1 MTQMPPPQDI
11 SAAPET
17 SPPQP
22 RKPTGTSPSTGRLV
36 GVDLARAL
44 AVFGMYVVHFGPS
57 ATSTSGVGAW
67 VRHLT
72 EGRSSA
78 LFATLAGFSLM
89 LIAGRL
95 EPKTGVAGR
104 QAKARIA
111 IRALILLVLG
121 TVMIAFYG
129 DVVILASYGLFFLLA
144 MPLLRLSARTLALIA
159 AGVAV
164 VGPLLAFG
172 LKSLITE
179 PARAALKAYD
189 PLAHLG
195 GAGLLDL
202 LLTGFYPAIPWMAF
216 IIAGMALGRLDVTSG
231 DVRKRLAVFGPALA
245 LFAYG
250 TSWLLSQLV
259 DGIREAA
266 ESQSTRSPG
275 GSGIGKGPKDLG
287 PVGDLGSAG
296 HMMPP
301 DTAGSAWSLLTS
313 GPHSGMPFDVIGCIG
328 VAITVIV
335 LAMTA
340 IDRLPLLRRL
350 AAPIIAVGTMS
361 LTAYVGHFLL
371 SSQMS
376 GPSGDSVT
384 GATAGSESQTSWTPV
399 LVFILGA
406 TVFAFVWSRFFTRG
420 PLEYLFNLATRPAK
434 YIR

>member
-1 MTQMPPPQDI
+1 M
-11 SAAPET
+11 
-17 SPPQP
+17 
-22 RKPTGTSPSTGRLV
+22 GRLV

-44 AVFGMYVVHFGPS
+44 AVFGMYVVHLGPMTTN
-57 ATSTSGVGAW
+57 ATGVGAW
-67 VRHLT
+67 VRHVT

-104 QAKARIA
+104 QARARIA

-121 TVMIAFYG
+121 TVMITFYG

-144 MPLLRLSARTLALIA
+144 LPLVRLSARTLAIIA
-159 AGVAV
+159 AGIAV

-179 PARAALKAYD
+179 PVRATIKAYD
-189 PLAHLG
+189 PLAQLG

-216 IIAGMALGRLDVTSG
+216 IIAGMALGRLDVSSG
-231 DVRKRLAVFGPALA
+231 AVRKRLAVFGPALA
-245 LFAYG
+245 VFAYG
-250 TSWLLSQLV
+250 TSWLLAQLI
-259 DGIREAA
+259 DGVREAA
-266 ESQSTRSPG
+266 EMQGARGPG
-275 GSGIGKGPKDLG
+275 GSGMGKGPKDPG
-287 PVGDLGSAG
+287 AMGDPGAAG
-296 HMMPP
+296 DMMPP
-301 DTAGSAWSLLTS
+301 NTIGSAWSLLTS
-313 GPHSGMPFDVIGCIG
+313 GPHSGMPFDIIGCVG

-335 LAMTA
+335 GAMVA

-371 SSQMS
+371 SPQMS
-376 GPSGDSVT
+376 G
-384 GATAGSESQTSWTPV
+384 AAGPAGGPESQTSWLPV
-399 LVFILGA
+399 LMFIFGA
-406 TVFAFVWSRFFTRG
+406 MVFAFVWSRFFRKG
-420 PLEYLFNLATRPAK
+420 PLEYLLNLATKPAK

>member
-1 MTQMPPPQDI
+1 
-11 SAAPET
+11 
-17 SPPQP
+17 
-22 RKPTGTSPSTGRLV
+22 
-36 GVDLARAL
+36 VDLARAL
-44 AVFGMYVVHFGPS
+44 AVFGMYVVHLGPS
-57 ATSTSGVGAW
+57 ATNTSGVGAW

-111 IRALILLVLG
+111 IRAAVLLVLG
-121 TVMIAFYG
+121 TVMITFYG

-144 MPLLRLSARTLALIA
+144 MPLLRLSARTLAIIA

-172 LKSLITE
+172 LKSLLTE
-179 PARAALKAYD
+179 SATAAVKAHD
-189 PLAHLG
+189 PLAQLG

-202 LLTGFYPAIPWMAF
+202 VLTGFYPAIPWMAF

-231 DVRKRLAVFGPALA
+231 AVRKRLAVFGPALA
-245 LFAYG
+245 VFAYG
-250 TSWLLSQLV
+250 TSWLLAQLIGGV
-259 DGIREAA
+259 REAA
-266 ESQSTRSPG
+266 EMQSAAGPG
-275 GSGIGKGPKDLG
+275 SSGKGPEDFG
-287 PVGDLGSAG
+287 PAGEMAQPDAIGGTAPSGS
-296 HMMPP
+296 
-301 DTAGSAWSLLTS
+301 TGSAWSLLTS

-335 LAMTA
+335 LAMMA
-340 IDRLPLLRRL
+340 IDRLPLLQRL
-350 AAPIIAVGTMS
+350 AAPVIAVGTMS

-376 GPSGDSVT
+376 GASGDSVA
-384 GATAGSESQTSWTPV
+384 GVTAGSESQASWTPV
-399 LVFILGA
+399 LMFVFGA
-406 TVFAFVWSRFFTRG
+406 MAFAWIWSRFFRRG
-420 PLEYLFNLATRPAK
+420 PLEYLLNLATTPAK
-434 YIR
+434 YLR

>member
-1 MTQMPPPQDI
+1 M
-11 SAAPET
+11 
-17 SPPQP
+17 
-22 RKPTGTSPSTGRLV
+22 GRLV

-44 AVFGMYVVHFGPS
+44 AVFGMYVVHLGPS
-57 ATSTSGVGAW
+57 TDNATGVGAW
-67 VRHLT
+67 VRHAT

-111 IRALILLVLG
+111 IRAVVLLVLG
-121 TVMIAFYG
+121 TVMITFYG

-144 MPLLRLSARTLALIA
+144 MPLLRLSARTLAIIA
-159 AGVAV
+159 AGIAVA
-164 VGPLLAFG
+164 GPLLAFG
-172 LKSLITE
+172 LKSVITE

-189 PLAHLG
+189 PLAQLG

-216 IIAGMALGRLDVTSG
+216 IVAGMALGRLDVSSG
-231 DVRKRLAVFGPALA
+231 AVRKRLAVFGPALA
-245 LFAYG
+245 VFAYG
-250 TSWLLSQLV
+250 TSWLLSLLF
-259 DGIREAA
+259 DGVREAA
-266 ESQSTRSPG
+266 EMRSASDPA
-275 GSGIGKGPKDLG
+275 SD
-287 PVGDLGSAG
+287 
-296 HMMPP
+296 MMPP
-301 DTAGSAWSLLTS
+301 DTTGSAWSLLTS

-335 LAMTA
+335 LAMMA
-340 IDRLPLLRRL
+340 IDRLPLLQRL

-376 GPSGDSVT
+376 GSSGDSVT
-384 GATAGSESQTSWTPV
+384 SVTAGSESQASWTPV
-399 LVFILGA
+399 LMFVFGA
-406 TVFAFVWSRFFTRG
+406 MAFAFIWSRFFSKG
-420 PLEYLFNLATRPAK
+420 PLEYLLNLATKPAK
-434 YIR
+434 FIR

>member
-1 MTQMPPPQDI
+1 M
-11 SAAPET
+11 
-17 SPPQP
+17 
-22 RKPTGTSPSTGRLV
+22 GRLV

-44 AVFGMYVVHFGPS
+44 AVFGMYVVHLGPS
-57 ATSTSGVGAW
+57 TTNASGVGAW

-111 IRALILLVLG
+111 IRAVMLLVLG
-121 TVMIAFYG
+121 TVMITFYG

-144 MPLLRLSARTLALIA
+144 MPLLRLSAKTLAIIA

-179 PARAALKAYD
+179 PARAAMKAYD
-189 PLAHLG
+189 PLAQLG

-216 IIAGMALGRLDVTSG
+216 IIAGMALGRLDVSSG
-231 DVRKRLAVFGPALA
+231 AVRKRLAVFGPALA
-245 LFAYG
+245 VFAYG
-250 TSWLLSQLV
+250 TSWLLAQLI
-259 DGIREAA
+259 DGVREAA
-266 ESQSTRSPG
+266 EMQSARGPG
-275 GSGIGKGPKDLG
+275 GSGMGKGPKDPG
-287 PVGDLGSAG
+287 AMGDLGAAG
-296 HMMPP
+296 DMMPP
-301 DTAGSAWSLLTS
+301 NTIGSAWSLLTS
-313 GPHSGMPFDVIGCIG
+313 GPHSGMPFDIIGCVG

-335 LAMTA
+335 LAMMA
-340 IDRLPLLRRL
+340 IDRLPLLQRL

-376 GPSGDSVT
+376 GASGAS
-384 GATAGSESQTSWTPV
+384 AGSESQTSWTPV
-399 LVFILGA
+399 LMFIFGA
-406 TVFAFVWSRFFTRG
+406 MVFAFIWSRFFSKG
-420 PLEYLFNLATRPAK
+420 PLEYLLNLATKPAK

>member
-1 MTQMPPPQDI
+1 M
-11 SAAPET
+11 
-17 SPPQP
+17 
-22 RKPTGTSPSTGRLV
+22 GRLV

-44 AVFGMYVVHFGPS
+44 AVFGMYVVHLGPS
-57 ATSTSGVGAW
+57 ATNASGIGAW

-111 IRALILLVLG
+111 IRAAVLLVLG
-121 TVMIAFYG
+121 TVMITFYG

-144 MPLLRLSARTLALIA
+144 LPLVRLSAKTLAIIA

-164 VGPLLAFG
+164 FGPVLAFG

-179 PARAALKAYD
+179 PARAAAKAYD
-189 PLAHLG
+189 PLAQLG

-202 LLTGFYPAIPWMAF
+202 TLTGFYPAIPWMAF
-216 IIAGMALGRLDVTSG
+216 IIAGMALGRLDVTSRT
-231 DVRKRLAVFGPALA
+231 VRKRLAVFGPALA
-245 LFAYG
+245 VFAYG
-250 TSWLLSQLV
+250 TSWLLAQLI
-259 DGIREAA
+259 DGVREAA
-266 ESQSTRSPG
+266 DMQSARGP
-275 GSGIGKGPKDLG
+275 GSGMGKGPKDLG
-287 PVGDLGSAG
+287 AMGDVGA
-296 HMMPP
+296 MPP
-301 DTAGSAWSLLTS
+301 NTTGSGWSLLTS

-335 LAMTA
+335 LAVMA
-340 IDRLPLLRRL
+340 VDRLPLLQRL
-350 AAPIIAVGTMS
+350 AAPVIAVGTMS

-376 GPSGDSVT
+376 GASGSSGDSMT
-384 GATAGSESQTSWTPV
+384 GVTAGAEAQASWTPV
-399 LVFILGA
+399 LMFIFGA
-406 TVFAFVWSRFFTRG
+406 MAFAFIWSRFFRKG
-420 PLEYLFNLATRPAK
+420 PLEYLLNLATKPAK

>member
-1 MTQMPPPQDI
+1 M
-11 SAAPET
+11 
-17 SPPQP
+17 
-22 RKPTGTSPSTGRLV
+22 GRLV

-44 AVFGMYVVHFGPS
+44 AVFGMYVVHLGPS
-57 ATSTSGVGAW
+57 ATNASGFGAW

-111 IRALILLVLG
+111 IRALVLLVLG
-121 TVMIAFYG
+121 TVMITFYG

-144 MPLLRLSARTLALIA
+144 MPLLRLSAKALAIIA

-172 LKSLITE
+172 LKSLISE
-179 PARAALKAYD
+179 PARAAAKAYD
-189 PLAHLG
+189 PLAQLG

-202 LLTGFYPAIPWMAF
+202 TLTGFYPAIPWMAF
-216 IIAGMALGRLDVTSG
+216 IIAGMALGRLDVTSRT
-231 DVRKRLAVFGPALA
+231 VRKRLAVFGPALA
-245 LFAYG
+245 VFAYG
-250 TSWLLSQLV
+250 TSWLLAQLF
-259 DGIREAA
+259 DGVREAA
-266 ESQSTRSPG
+266 EMQSARGP
-275 GSGIGKGPKDLG
+275 GSGMGMGKGPKDLG
-287 PVGDLGSAG
+287 AMGDMGA
-296 HMMPP
+296 MPP
-301 DTAGSAWSLLTS
+301 NTTGSGWSLLTS

-335 LAMTA
+335 LAMMA
-340 IDRLPLLRRL
+340 IDRLPLLQRL

-361 LTAYVGHFLL
+361 LTAYVGHFVL

-376 GPSGDSVT
+376 GASGTSGDSVT
-384 GATAGSESQTSWTPV
+384 GVTAGSEAQASWTPV
-399 LVFILGA
+399 LMFIFGA
-406 TVFAFVWSRFFTRG
+406 MAFAFIWSRFFNKG
-420 PLEYLFNLATRPAK
+420 PLEYLLNLATKPAK
-434 YIR
+434 HIR

>member
-1 MTQMPPPQDI
+1 M
-11 SAAPET
+11 
-17 SPPQP
+17 
-22 RKPTGTSPSTGRLV
+22 GRLV

-44 AVFGMYVVHFGPS
+44 AVFGMYVVHLGPS
-57 ATSTSGVGAW
+57 TTNASGIGAW

-111 IRALILLVLG
+111 IRAAVLLVLG
-121 TVMIAFYG
+121 TVMINLYG

-144 MPLLRLSARTLALIA
+144 LPLVRLSAKTLAIIA

-164 VGPLLAFG
+164 FGPLLAFG
-172 LKSLITE
+172 LKVLITE
-179 PARAALKAYD
+179 PARAAAKAYD
-189 PLAHLG
+189 PLAQLG

-202 LLTGFYPAIPWMAF
+202 TLTGFYPAIPWMAF
-216 IIAGMALGRLDVTSG
+216 IIAGMALGRLDVTSSA
-231 DVRKRLAVFGPALA
+231 VRKRLAVFGPALA
-245 LFAYG
+245 VFAYG
-250 TSWLLSQLV
+250 TSWLLAQLI
-259 DGIREAA
+259 DGVREAA
-266 ESQSTRSPG
+266 EMQSARGP
-275 GSGIGKGPKDLG
+275 GSGSGMGKGPKDIG
-287 PVGDLGSAG
+287 AMGDMGS
-296 HMMPP
+296 MPP
-301 DTAGSAWSLLTS
+301 NTTGSGWSLLTS

-335 LAMTA
+335 LAMMA
-340 IDRLPLLRRL
+340 IDRLPLLQRL

-376 GPSGDSVT
+376 GASGAPGDSMT
-384 GATAGSESQTSWTPV
+384 GVTAGSEAQASWTPV
-399 LVFILGA
+399 LMFIFGA
-406 TVFAFVWSRFFTRG
+406 MAFAFIWSRFFRRG
-420 PLEYLFNLATRPAK
+420 PLEYLLNLATKPAK
-434 YIR
+434 FIR